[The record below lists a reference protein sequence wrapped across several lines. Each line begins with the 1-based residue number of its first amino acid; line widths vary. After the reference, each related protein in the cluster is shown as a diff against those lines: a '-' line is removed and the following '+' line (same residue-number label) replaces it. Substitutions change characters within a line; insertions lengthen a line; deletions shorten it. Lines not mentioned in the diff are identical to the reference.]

1 MKEIRNSGQGRI
13 KFRVKVQPAAP
24 KNELLGWNAAGELRI
39 KVAAPPRE
47 GEANKELVAFL
58 AKRFSL
64 SKREIEIES
73 GGKSR
78 TKMISVPAALS
89 ASLKALPD
97 I

>member
-13 KFRVKVQPAAP
+13 RFRVRVQAAAQ

-47 GEANKELVAFL
+47 GEANKQLVAFL
-58 AKRFSL
+58 AKRFTVPR
-64 SKREIEIES
+64 REIELVS

-78 TKMISVPAALS
+78 TKTIDAPAALKET
-89 ASLKALPD
+89 LETLPEV
-97 I
+97 